1 MNKNEVVQL
10 LNSLSKDYAQFGI
23 KSMGLFGSM
32 ARDEAKVDSD
42 IDILVE
48 FKDTPTFDSYM
59 NLKFYLEDLL
69 GRKVDL
75 VEKETLHPSLRS
87 AVESEGVAVLALC
100 VDCEL
105 PNPKG

>member
-1 MNKNEVVQL
+1 VQL

-23 KSMGLFGSM
+23 KSMSLFGSM
-32 ARDEAKVDSD
+32 ARDEAALYSD

-48 FKDTPTFDSYM
+48 FIDMPTFDNYM
-59 NLKFYLEDLL
+59 NLKLYLEDLF

-87 AVESEGVAVLALC
+87 AVERELIEIAALPT
-100 VDCEL
+100 VSRRHI
-105 PNPKG
+105 G